1 MGIGVKDFVMTDKPM
16 WTGVKGILAGVML
29 AMILS
34 ACSSDED
41 ILPGERI
48 GIRPD
53 SRQGVDGGV
62 EIDGGPAGGIQEF
75 EMPPVRSNI
84 AWTHINSVPTHFGSH
99 VSLPAQLSHS
109 WSVGIGSGNAKR
121 LRLSS
126 EPVVADGRIFTLD
139 SSAGARAFDLDG
151 KLLWQVDLSPSQ
163 EAANEVTGG
172 GLAYGDNTLVATTG
186 FGEVI
191 ALDPASGEV
200 RWRHRLDAAVS
211 SAPSINNGLVVVVGR
226 DDEAVGLSL
235 SEGRIQWRQFG
246 AGDSSGIL
254 GGGSPAIADQL
265 VVLPFASGEVIAVLP
280 ETGVSVWSSTV
291 SGGRRG
297 LSRSRIGAISGDPV
311 VGPEAV
317 YVGNQAGKL
326 VALDSR
332 TGLIN
337 WSVDDGTFGPV
348 WPAGTSVFVVTDR
361 ANLKS
366 LSDADGSERWSVQ
379 LPEFDDPEDREGVY
393 VHFGPVLAGGRLLV
407 AGSDGFLRSFDPGT
421 GEMLSSMELPGQA
434 ASRPAIANGVMYL
447 LTADGELHAFN

>member
-1 MGIGVKDFVMTDKPM
+1 MGVGVTDFARTGKQAWIGAK
-16 WTGVKGILAGVML
+16 GVVFGVALVTVLA
-29 AMILS
+29 

-48 GIRPD
+48 SIRPD
-53 SRQGVDGGV
+53 SRQGVENDGELPNGV
-62 EIDGGPAGGIQEF
+62 HEF
-75 EMPPVRSNI
+75 QIPPVRNNF
-84 AWTHINSVPTHFGSH
+84 AWTHINSTPTHFGSH
-99 VSLPAQLSHS
+99 VRLPVPISHS
-109 WSVGIGSGNAKR
+109 WSVGIGSGNETR

-126 EPVVADGRIFTLD
+126 EPVVANGRIFTLD

-151 KLLWQVDLSPSQ
+151 KRLWQVDLSPSQ
-163 EAANEVTGG
+163 EAATEVTGG
-172 GLAYGDNTLVATTG
+172 GLAFGDGTLAATTG

-191 ALDPASGEV
+191 ALDPESGDI

-211 SAPSINNGLVVVVGR
+211 SAPTISNGLVVVVGR
-226 DDEAVGLSL
+226 DDEAVGLSVGD
-235 SEGRIQWRQFG
+235 GRIRWRQFG

-254 GGGSPAIADQL
+254 GGGSPAVSDQL
-265 VVLPFASGEVIAVLP
+265 VVLPFASGEVIAVLA
-280 ETGVSVWSSTV
+280 ETGISVWSSTV

-297 LSRSRIGAISGDPV
+297 LSRSRIDAISGDPV
-311 VGPEAV
+311 VGPESI

-332 TGLIN
+332 TGLIK

-348 WPAGTSVFVVTDR
+348 WPAGNAVFVVTDR
-361 ANLKS
+361 SMLKS

-379 LPEFDDPEDREGVY
+379 LPEFDDPEDREGVF

-407 AGSDGFLRSFDPGT
+407 AGSDGFLRSFDPDS
-421 GEMLSSMELPGQA
+421 GELLDSMDLPGQA
-434 ASRPAIANGVMYL
+434 ASRPAIANGVLYL